1 MKPIKYIGLLICGML
16 LFNACIDDKG
26 NYDYIPAEQFLSA
39 EIEGLGNDTTVLKG
53 EVLRLSPTIV
63 NDDPSRYEYNWYI
76 MEYQAAGFSP
86 VKRII
91 GQEKDLEWTVNL
103 DAAQYRLNFQVYD
116 REHDVYVRHEMTVT
130 ITAAPMT
137 TGWYVMKDN
146 GSESDIDYIS
156 EKGERYN
163 DVLGSFGAAIPGTAI
178 MMAYQSTRYY
188 HTITNEDGSVT
199 TKRNLSA
206 YHFLTSE
213 DIRTYDA
220 KDFTLYKTYED
231 QFYTVTEECRPQ
243 NIVFLSSD
251 LYLINDG
258 KIHRIYGMSS
268 NIGKYGAAYAGIYEL
283 DNCLVPYNYGGY
295 MVFDKTT
302 RSFFQISSNNMTP
315 LEEAAN
321 LTDTLAL
328 QGKDYSVICSGA
340 YYLQSRGT
348 IVLQDEADGQH
359 YLLQDSRIYDPST
372 ATNRVDWPTIGKI
385 EAESKLCT
393 STCIAQSPS
402 TFFYFLTSEDQ
413 SKVYSYVHSKGS
425 PLETRER
432 ERLSL
437 PGETVTYIAYIHEY
451 KLADDETTEAL
462 AVLTSQGGNWK
473 LRVYALKGESTSDLN
488 TTPILEYEGT
498 GNGRFLLYRAS

>member
-1 MKPIKYIGLLICGML
+1 MKLTKYIALLICGML
-16 LFNACIDDKG
+16 CFNACIDDKG
-26 NYDYIPAEQFLSA
+26 NYDYIPSDEFLSA

-76 MEYQAAGFSP
+76 MEYQAEGFLP
-86 VKRII
+86 QKRII
-91 GQEKDLEWTVNL
+91 SQEKDLEWTVNL
-103 DAAQYRLNFQVYD
+103 DAATYRLNFQVYD

-146 GSESDIDYIS
+146 GSETDIDYIS
-156 EKGERYN
+156 KEGERYN
-163 DVLGSFGAAIPGTAI
+163 DVLSSFGAAIPGTAI
-178 MMAYQSTRYY
+178 MMAYQSTRYS
-188 HTITNEDGSVT
+188 HAITNEDGSVT
-199 TKRNLSA
+199 TKVNLSA

-231 QFYTVTEECRPQ
+231 QFYTVTEECNPQ
-243 NIVFLSSD
+243 NIVFSSSD
-251 LYLINDG
+251 LYLINSD

-268 NIGKYGAAYAGIYEL
+268 NIGKYGAAYAGLYEL
-283 DNCLVPYNYGGY
+283 DNCLVPYTYLGY

-302 RSFFQISSNNMTP
+302 RSFFQINGSNMLP

-321 LTDTLAL
+321 ATDTLAL
-328 QGKDYSVICSGA
+328 QGENYKLICSGA
-340 YYLQSRGT
+340 FYDGYSGT
-348 IVLQDEADGQH
+348 IIVKDETSGQH
-359 YLLQDSRIYDPST
+359 YLLQDSQVYDSET
-372 ATNRVDWPTIGKI
+372 WTYSIDWPTISEI
-385 EAESKLCT
+385 ENTSRLCT
-393 STCIAQSPS
+393 ATRIAQSNN

-432 ERLSL
+432 ERLSF

-473 LRVYALKGESTSDLN
+473 LRVYALLGESTPDLN

-498 GNGRFLLYRAS
+498 GNGRFLLYRAR